1 MNVRTHMFHRYVRA
15 HVRTYFLEVDMTEH
29 TVSPATRV
37 VDGYHLPAA
46 GQWRIDAGHT
56 SVEFV
61 GRHFMLTKVRGR
73 FTDVEGVIVV
83 GEDPADSR
91 VDVRIGMASV
101 DSGFDQR
108 DEHLRS
114 PDFFDVSRH
123 PDASFT
129 GEVTDWTGN
138 TAKLV
143 GLLTIVGVARPVT
156 LDVEYLG
163 HAADPWGSERA
174 VFSARTE
181 IDREDWGLTWNMV
194 LESGGI
200 LVSRKIQIEIEGEA
214 VFHPAGQ

>member
-1 MNVRTHMFHRYVRA
+1 MFRDMC
-15 HVRTYFLEVDMTEH
+15 VRTYVLKFVEVDMTEH
-29 TVSPATRV
+29 TVSPATRA
-37 VDGYHLPAA
+37 VDGYQVPAA
-46 GQWRIDAGHT
+46 GQWRIDPGHT

-101 DSGFDQR
+101 DTGFDQR

-114 PDFFDVSRH
+114 ADFFDVSRH

-129 GEVTDWTGN
+129 GEITDWTGN
-138 TAKLV
+138 TAKLA
-143 GLLTIVGVARPVT
+143 GHLTIVGVARPVT

-163 HAADPWGSERA
+163 HASDPWGSERA

-200 LVSRKIQIEIEGEA
+200 LVSRKIQIEIEAET
-214 VFHPAGQ
+214 VFQPAGQ